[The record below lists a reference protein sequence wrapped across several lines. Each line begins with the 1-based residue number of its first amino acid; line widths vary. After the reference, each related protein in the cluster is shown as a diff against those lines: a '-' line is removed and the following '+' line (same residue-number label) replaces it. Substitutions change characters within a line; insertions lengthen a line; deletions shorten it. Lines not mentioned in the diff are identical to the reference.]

1 MTRYGRLAANT
12 FSATL
17 LASAMMFNAGCE
29 ATKHTVAKVDE
40 KFDHH
45 KEAAI
50 MGIKQS
56 NFGKTPDG
64 HQVDL
69 YTLDNSHGMT
79 AKIMTFGAIVTE
91 LHVPDKA
98 GKTANVVLG
107 FNNLDQY
114 LAGHPFFGAIA
125 GRYANRIANG
135 KFTLDGNEYSL
146 FVNNGPNSLHGGK
159 VGFDKAVWKAEPIAT
174 ADGPSLKL
182 TYISKD
188 GEEGYPGTLTNTVTY
203 TLTHKNELKI
213 DYLSTT
219 DKSTVLNLTNH
230 SYFNLAGENGGT
242 VLDAILTINADTF
255 TSVDATSIPTGELKE
270 VKGTP
275 MDFTSPHA
283 IGERIAQVPGGYDHN
298 YVINGG
304 GGKLAMAAKVK
315 DPKSG
320 RTMEVWTTQPG
331 VQLYT
336 ANFLDGKTTG
346 IGGTKYEKNDALCLE
361 TQHFPDSPNHAAFPS
376 TVLRPGDKYQHTTI
390 YKFAAPVFIGSY
402 KN

>member
-1 MTRYGRLAANT
+1 MTRYGRLAAKT
-12 FSATL
+12 FSATVL
-17 LASAMMFNAGCE
+17 GTAMMFNAGCE
-29 ATKHTVAKVDE
+29 ATKHTVAKVEE

-64 HQVDL
+64 QQVDL

-79 AKIMTFGAIVTE
+79 AKIMTYGAIVTE
-91 LHVPDKA
+91 LHAPDKA

-135 KFTLDGNEYSL
+135 KFTLDGKEYSL

-182 TYISKD
+182 TYVSKD

-203 TLTHKNELKI
+203 TLTHKSELKI
-213 DYLSTT
+213 DYNSTT
-219 DKSTVLNLTNH
+219 DKSTVLNLT
-230 SYFNLAGENGGT
+230 
-242 VLDAILTINADTF
+242 V
-255 TSVDATSIPTGELKE
+255 
-270 VKGTP
+270 
-275 MDFTSPHA
+275 SPPQ
-283 IGERIAQVPGGYDHN
+283 I
-298 YVINGG
+298 
-304 GGKLAMAAKVK
+304 
-315 DPKSG
+315 
-320 RTMEVWTTQPG
+320 
-331 VQLYT
+331 
-336 ANFLDGKTTG
+336 
-346 IGGTKYEKNDALCLE
+346 
-361 TQHFPDSPNHAAFPS
+361 
-376 TVLRPGDKYQHTTI
+376 LRPGLITADEIEAVIGGVDRQPSPQTEASNGSESSAALSPGTSLRHYSPNTPLMWGDVDFAKNIVATGAKVAYMHHSPANEDDSLTF
-390 YKFAAPVFIGSY
+390 YKMSADPKGYATNLYSALHALDDGRFTNIVVEPLGEGEIWDAIRDRLNRATYSG
-402 KN
+402 